1 MMRNLFG
8 SLFLFL
14 ILTLLV
20 LPAQARPVSGNFEF
34 SVGMDRFETDG
45 DVQISDQGTSGS
57 RVDITSDLDL
67 GEDEAISAELRYR
80 FLDNWSVG
88 LRYSDFSFQGTNTLN
103 QQITYAGQQFTAN
116 TQVTSDFDIGFWDL
130 DLAYTMVNFGNQSG
144 GFLDLLIG
152 ARAVDFSGT
161 VRDRSTG
168 TSASE
173 SFTGGV
179 PVIGLHL
186 RKSLIGNLFVEAKG
200 AGLDVSVDEYD
211 FKIVDLSGH
220 LGYTALENWQLK
232 VGYRDYSVD
241 GTREEDSGD
250 DKVDLSFSGANAS
263 VTFLF

>member
-14 ILTLLV
+14 ILILLV

-45 DVQISDQGTSGS
+45 DVQISDQGTPGS
-57 RVDITSDLDL
+57 QVDVTSDLDL
-67 GEDEAISAELRYR
+67 GEDESISAELRYR
-80 FLDNWSVG
+80 FLENWAVG

-144 GFLDLLIG
+144 GFLDLLVG

-161 VRDRSTG
+161 VEGGGQR
-168 TSASE
+168 ASE

-200 AGLDVSVDEYD
+200 AGLDVSADEYD
-211 FKIVDLSGH
+211 FQIVDLSGH
-220 LGYTALENWQLK
+220 VGYTALDNLQLK

-250 DKVDLSFSGANAS
+250 DDVDLSFSGANAH
-263 VTFLF
+263 VTYLF